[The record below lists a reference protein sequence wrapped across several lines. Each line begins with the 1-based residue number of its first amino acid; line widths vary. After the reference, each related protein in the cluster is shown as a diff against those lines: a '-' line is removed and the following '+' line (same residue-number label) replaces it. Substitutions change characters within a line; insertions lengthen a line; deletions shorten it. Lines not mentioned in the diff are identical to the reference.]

1 MKRRLTAAFLCLCL
15 LFTLLPVTAFAD
27 GEPDSGTLPAQS
39 ALCEHHTQHDESCGY
54 TEGTAEISC
63 SHEHTE
69 DCYTLV
75 TECIHEHTAE
85 CYPAED
91 DAENIATQS
100 DAEEAEPTECTH
112 ECSEEIG
119 CITKTLDCKHQHDE
133 ACGYAPATEGTRC
146 NFVCE
151 VCNVQDSGDV
161 STPSDTQLE
170 ECICETLCT
179 EDSINMDCL
188 VCSVDGADLTVCKG
202 TAPAECTCETLCTG
216 DSINM
221 NCLVCSVDGADL
233 TACKGTA
240 PAECTCETLCTEE
253 EVNANC
259 SVCSAESADLSACK
273 GTAPEE
279 CTCETLCTEEE
290 INADCSVCSAE
301 GAELDKVCVGAAPML
316 PVTVLAAGEHDSH
329 SPGWTE
335 LTADTTT
342 LSGGSYYLSGGVEY
356 TGAKSITVSGEVIL
370 CLNGHKLDLKGQH
383 ISVGSGAS
391 LTLCDCSTGGVLT
404 GGSGGNGGGVYVG
417 GGGTFTL
424 TGGNIAGNTANAGG
438 GVYVDKGGTFTM
450 EDGSINNNKA
460 TSGGGGGVMVNLGT
474 FTLSGGSITGNATNS
489 KTYGSGGG
497 VCLYG
502 TFYLSGDSIIQ
513 DNTKDG
519 TTDNLYLGWQTIN
532 ITGPLGENAH
542 IGVTAENVPR
552 SFISG
557 WSNNMVGENPAN
569 YFSSDGDACGIGL
582 NANGDVVLGSLC
594 TTITLNP
601 NGGTLP
607 EYSLVAGAAL
617 PIPTKTGYTFAGWY
631 ENPEFSGN
639 PVTDIPTNNT
649 ENLNFYAKWTANTY
663 TITANA
669 SPAEGGSVTVNGS
682 TSPVSV
688 TAGTEVTLS
697 ATANSGYRFVGWVKG
712 NQTVSTDTTYA
723 FNAEQGRT
731 LTAQFERVYTVT
743 VNVSGNG
750 TATTDKNTAAAGET
764 ITLTATPDSG
774 YHFDGWRVVS
784 CSVTIQDNKFTMPAG
799 NVDIQAIFD
808 RNSSGG
814 SSDPTYSITLPS
826 WVNGGELKLSR
837 RYAEKGETVT
847 ITAIPDEGYE
857 LDTLTVTDGK
867 GKEIDLTH
875 QDGSEYTF
883 KMPAGRVEIE
893 VSFREIE
900 VELPFTDVPEGAW
913 YADAAAYVYE
923 HGLMAGTSAT
933 TFAPDATTSR
943 SMIATI
949 LWRMAGSPVVN
960 YAMDYT
966 DVAQGQWYS
975 EAIRWAA
982 SEGIVGGYGNG
993 LFGTNDPITREQFA
1007 VMLYRF
1013 AQEQG
1018 YDVSIG
1024 ENTNILSYTD
1034 AFDISEFAVPA
1045 LQWACGAGIITGTG
1059 DGSTLSP
1066 QGQATRAQATV
1077 MLMRFCEEYVTW

>member
-1 MKRRLTAAFLCLCL
+1 MKKRFLSLLCVLALCLG
-15 LFTLLPVTAFAD
+15 LLPVTA
-27 GEPDSGTLPAQS
+27 
-39 ALCEHHTQHDESCGY
+39 
-54 TEGTAEISC
+54 
-63 SHEHTE
+63 
-69 DCYTLV
+69 
-75 TECIHEHTAE
+75 
-85 CYPAED
+85 
-91 DAENIATQS
+91 
-100 DAEEAEPTECTH
+100 
-112 ECSEEIG
+112 
-119 CITKTLDCKHQHDE
+119 
-133 ACGYAPATEGTRC
+133 
-146 NFVCE
+146 
-151 VCNVQDSGDV
+151 
-161 STPSDTQLE
+161 
-170 ECICETLCT
+170 
-179 EDSINMDCL
+179 
-188 VCSVDGADLTVCKG
+188 
-202 TAPAECTCETLCTG
+202 
-216 DSINM
+216 
-221 NCLVCSVDGADL
+221 
-233 TACKGTA
+233 
-240 PAECTCETLCTEE
+240 
-253 EVNANC
+253 
-259 SVCSAESADLSACK
+259 
-273 GTAPEE
+273 
-279 CTCETLCTEEE
+279 
-290 INADCSVCSAE
+290 
-301 GAELDKVCVGAAPML
+301 
-316 PVTVLAAGEHDSH
+316 LAAGEHDSH
-329 SPGWTE
+329 SNGWTE

-404 GGSGGNGGGVYVG
+404 GGSGSNGGGVYVG
-417 GGGTFTL
+417 DGGTFTL

-489 KTYGSGGG
+489 ATFGYGGG

-513 DNTKDG
+513 NNTKDG
-519 TTDNLYLGWQTIN
+519 ATDNLYLGWNTIK

-542 IGVTAENVPR
+542 IGVNAEGVPR
-552 SFISG
+552 SFING
-557 WSNNMVGENPAN
+557 WSDNMAGENPAD
-569 YFSSDGDACGIGL
+569 YFSSDGDALDIGL
-582 NANGDVVLGSLC
+582 NADGEAVLGSLC

-601 NGGTLP
+601 NGGILP
-607 EYSLVAGAAL
+607 EYSLVEGAAL
-617 PIPTKTGYTFAGWY
+617 PIPTKTGYTFDGWY
-631 ENPEFSGN
+631 EDPDFTGN
-639 PVTDIPTNNT
+639 PVADIPTNSI
-649 ENLNFYAKWTANTY
+649 ENLNFYAKWTANIY

-688 TAGTEVTLS
+688 TAGTKVTLS
-697 ATANSGYRFVGWVKG
+697 TTANSGYRFVGWVDQSGQSVSSDNPYTFAANSSHTLNAKFERLYTVTVGSTAGGTATGGGTYTEGDTVTLTATPNAGYRFVGWVEG

-723 FNAEQGRT
+723 FNAEQDRT

-784 CSVTIQDNKFTMPAG
+784 GSVTIQDNKFTMPAG
-799 NVDIQAIFD
+799 NVEIQAIFD

-814 SSDPTYSITLPS
+814 SNDPTYSITLPS

-847 ITAIPDEGYE
+847 LTAIPDEGYE
-857 LDTLTVTDGK
+857 LDTLTVTDSK
-867 GKEIDLTH
+867 GKEIELTH
-875 QDGSEYTF
+875 KGGNEYTF

-893 VSFREIE
+893 VSFRESE
-900 VELPFTDVPEGAW
+900 VELPFTDVAENAW
-913 YADAAAYVYE
+913 YAEAVRYVYE
-923 HGLMAGTSAT
+923 HGLMAGTSSTA
-933 TFAPDATTSR
+933 FSPDATTSR

-960 YAMDYT
+960 FAMDFA
-966 DVAQGQWYS
+966 DVPEGQWYS

-982 SEGIVGGYGNG
+982 SEGIVSGYGNG

-1007 VMLYRF
+1007 AMLYRY

-1034 AFDISEFAVPA
+1034 VADLSEYAISAM
-1045 LQWACGAGIITGTG
+1045 QWAVGAGIINGTG

-1066 QGQATRAQATV
+1066 QGQATRAQAAV
-1077 MLMRFCEEYVTW
+1077 MLMRFCELDK